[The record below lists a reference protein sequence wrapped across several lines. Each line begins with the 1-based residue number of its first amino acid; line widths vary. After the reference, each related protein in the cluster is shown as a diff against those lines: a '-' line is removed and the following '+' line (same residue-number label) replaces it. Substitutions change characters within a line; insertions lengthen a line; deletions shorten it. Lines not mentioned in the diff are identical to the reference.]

1 MFGFGQK
8 VDAQQISEELKN
20 GTALLVDVRG
30 DDEWE
35 SGHAAGAMHLSLDR
49 ITSGEVPTKDAA
61 KKVYLYCA
69 SGARSSLATK
79 VLKQK
84 GYVAE
89 NIGGLGSWRSA
100 GGKIKTFT

>member
-8 VDAQQISEELKN
+8 ADAQQISEELKN

-30 DDEWE
+30 DDEWG

-49 ITSGEVPTKDAA
+49 ITRGEIPTKDTS

-69 SGARSSLATK
+69 SGGRSSLATK
-79 VLKQK
+79 ALKQK
-84 GYVAE
+84 GYDAE
-89 NIGGLGSWRSA
+89 NIGGLSRWRSG
-100 GGKIKTFT
+100 GGKIL